1 MGRGSWSAAFRRPQ
15 FKQANTVIASPAS
28 KSTARSGNIAP
39 WHLSHVFMGWTLPF
53 LFNEAY
59 PPEVLDRRMNEFP
72 YLPSPDGP
80 FGPVIFFLPA
90 RAKTSRS
97 LDRSYPLP

>member
-1 MGRGSWSAAFRRPQ
+1 M
-15 FKQANTVIASPAS
+15 IASPAS

-39 WHLSHVFMGWTLPF
+39 WHLSHVFMNGTLTF

-72 YLPSPDGP
+72 YLPTADGP
-80 FGPVIFFLPA
+80 FGPVIFHA
-90 RAKTSRS
+90 CQSK
-97 LDRSYPLP
+97 DRPLP